1 MSKSNNTD
9 EFYNRLKAELKT
21 TSVWPSLYLYKFIVP
36 SEDVK
41 INAIKNI
48 FDNMGAII
56 NTRKSSKG
64 KYTSASIEVH
74 MKNPEAVIE
83 KYKEVAKIEGVISL

>member
-1 MSKSNNTD
+1 MSKSNNSD
-9 EFYNRLKAELKT
+9 KFYSRLKAELKL